1 MVNRFNK
8 IRKIYFFLCINMLQY
23 MARRSSYMKKDFN
36 VLIIEDE
43 KALAEQ
49 IEKMLKDN
57 CKYITKIEIAEN
69 GEIGLQKIIEEMPDF
84 IILNQ
89 YMPGITGLEML
100 ERCHSLELK
109 LPEIVVIT
117 GGINTKMEVDRFYEL
132 GVKYICRR
140 PLNDIQERFFL
151 HYIEESYKTS
161 TKLKQEDM
169 IRIIEKETRPILNS
183 LDKSRTPYQVTLLGF
198 LLKYLVENNID
209 YDNENKEK
217 IYNHFKEESKLDQKT
232 IDEIQEVI
240 EGIIEENYTQG
251 NMIRKMNYLINK
263 DEIQEEFFHKLKE
276 NVFNEIIAESN

>member
-1 MVNRFNK
+1 
-8 IRKIYFFLCINMLQY
+8 MLQY

-69 GEIGLQKIIEEMPDF
+69 GEIGLQKIIKEMPDF

>member
-1 MVNRFNK
+1 
-8 IRKIYFFLCINMLQY
+8 
-23 MARRSSYMKKDFN
+23 MKKDFN

-57 CKYITKIEIAEN
+57 CKYITKIDIAEN

-240 EGIIEENYTQG
+240 EGIIEENYTQ
-251 NMIRKMNYLINK
+251 
-263 DEIQEEFFHKLKE
+263 D
-276 NVFNEIIAESN
+276 

>member
-1 MVNRFNK
+1 M
-8 IRKIYFFLCINMLQY
+8 
-23 MARRSSYMKKDFN
+23 
-36 VLIIEDE
+36 
-43 KALAEQ
+43 
-49 IEKMLKDN
+49 
-57 CKYITKIEIAEN
+57 
-69 GEIGLQKIIEEMPDF
+69 
-84 IILNQ
+84 
-89 YMPGITGLEML
+89 
-100 ERCHSLELK
+100 
-109 LPEIVVIT
+109 
-117 GGINTKMEVDRFYEL
+117 
-132 GVKYICRR
+132 
-140 PLNDIQERFFL
+140 
-151 HYIEESYKTS
+151 
-161 TKLKQEDM
+161 
-169 IRIIEKETRPILNS
+169 NS

>member
-1 MVNRFNK
+1 
-8 IRKIYFFLCINMLQY
+8 
-23 MARRSSYMKKDFN
+23 MKKDFN

-69 GEIGLQKIIEEMPDF
+69 GEIGLQKIIKEMPDF

-140 PLNDIQERFFL
+140 PNKRQE
-151 HYIEESYKTS
+151 K
-161 TKLKQEDM
+161 
-169 IRIIEKETRPILNS
+169 
-183 LDKSRTPYQVTLLGF
+183 
-198 LLKYLVENNID
+198 
-209 YDNENKEK
+209 
-217 IYNHFKEESKLDQKT
+217 
-232 IDEIQEVI
+232 
-240 EGIIEENYTQG
+240 
-251 NMIRKMNYLINK
+251 
-263 DEIQEEFFHKLKE
+263 
-276 NVFNEIIAESN
+276 

>member
-1 MVNRFNK
+1 
-8 IRKIYFFLCINMLQY
+8 
-23 MARRSSYMKKDFN
+23 
-36 VLIIEDE
+36 
-43 KALAEQ
+43 
-49 IEKMLKDN
+49 
-57 CKYITKIEIAEN
+57 
-69 GEIGLQKIIEEMPDF
+69 
-84 IILNQ
+84 
-89 YMPGITGLEML
+89 
-100 ERCHSLELK
+100 
-109 LPEIVVIT
+109 
-117 GGINTKMEVDRFYEL
+117 MEVDRFYEL